1 MLRTPSPKQHKAL
14 GRRVANFS
22 EAKWDERKFEIV
34 TQGNYYKF
42 TISSDALRIRGLL
55 LATGERELVEA
66 SPLDRIWGIGFVERD
81 AEGMREVWGEN
92 LLGRALERVRERL
105 REEEGGKGGKRKE

>member
-55 LATGERELVEA
+55 LATGERELVEVDWCA
-66 SPLDRIWGIGFVERD
+66 DGGRGGCRSDGRVEVGVGGGGGGFDPGRHFGIPLARFDDNRFEC
-81 AEGMREVWGEN
+81 
-92 LLGRALERVRERL
+92 
-105 REEEGGKGGKRKE
+105 